1 MTLSSC
7 GTTNKT
13 MTNIAKDILEGEVS
27 RLKARDVI
35 DKLKGIEKF
44 ATLPRHITLI
54 IVHQIIHVKAKIR
67 MVND

>member
-1 MTLSSC
+1 MFNENTL
-7 GTTNKT
+7 
-13 MTNIAKDILEGEVS
+13 V
-27 RLKARDVI
+27 
-35 DKLKGIEKF
+35 EKF

>member
-7 GTTNKT
+7 STTNKT

-35 DKLKGIEKF
+35 DKLKGSIF
-44 ATLPRHITLI
+44 DVIFT
-54 IVHQIIHVKAKIR
+54 
-67 MVND
+67 NDV